1 MPLIIFKIVR
11 LINKSFI
18 NLANLIYNKIMNNSI
33 FKNKRIKS
41 FLDFFSRLS
50 ISAIFIFAIPDK
62 ITGFERTVE
71 YISSKGIPDPIASI
85 LLVGAIIC
93 LILGSGFFIFG
104 ENQKIG
110 SVFLLL
116 FLIPTT
122 IIFHLFPFHQRAV
135 LMNLGLIG
143 GLIISALREPK

>member
-1 MPLIIFKIVR
+1 MK
-11 LINKSFI
+11 
-18 NLANLIYNKIMNNSI
+18 NSI
-33 FKNKRIKS
+33 FAKKKIKS
-41 FLDFFSRLS
+41 FLDFFSRVAIS
-50 ISAIFIFAIPDK
+50 TIFISAIPGK
-62 ITGFERTVE
+62 INGFERNVE
-71 YISSKGIPDPIASI
+71 YISSKGIPDPIASV

-104 ENQKIG
+104 ENQKLG

-135 LMNLGLIG
+135 FMNLGLIG

>member
-1 MPLIIFKIVR
+1 MK
-11 LINKSFI
+11 
-18 NLANLIYNKIMNNSI
+18 NSI
-33 FKNKRIKS
+33 LKTKSIKN

-50 ISAIFIFAIPDK
+50 ISAIFISAIPGK
-62 ITGFERTVE
+62 INGFERTVE
-71 YISSKGIPDPIASI
+71 YISSKGIPDTISSI

-143 GLIISALREPK
+143 GLIITALREPL

>member
-1 MPLIIFKIVR
+1 MKNTIFA
-11 LINKSFI
+11 NKS
-18 NLANLIYNKIMNNSI
+18 
-33 FKNKRIKS
+33 IKS
-41 FLDFFSRLS
+41 FLDFFSRVA
-50 ISAIFIFAIPDK
+50 ISAIFISAIPGK
-62 ITGFERTVE
+62 INGFEKTVE
-71 YISSKGIPDPIASI
+71 YISSKGIPDPIASV

-104 ENQKIG
+104 ENQKVG

-135 LMNLGLIG
+135 FMNLGLIG
-143 GLIISALREPK
+143 GLIIAALREPK

>member
-1 MPLIIFKIVR
+1 MR
-11 LINKSFI
+11 
-18 NLANLIYNKIMNNSI
+18 NSI
-33 FKNKRIKS
+33 FANKGIKS
-41 FLDFFSRLS
+41 FLDFFSRVAITTIF
-50 ISAIFIFAIPDK
+50 ISAIPGK
-62 ITGFERTVE
+62 INNFERNVE
-71 YISSKGIPDPIASI
+71 YISSKGIPDPIASV

-104 ENQKIG
+104 ENQKLG

-135 LMNLGLIG
+135 FMNLGLIG
-143 GLIISALREPK
+143 GLLISALREPK

>member
-1 MPLIIFKIVR
+1 MKYSLLK
-11 LINKSFI
+11 NKS
-18 NLANLIYNKIMNNSI
+18 
-33 FKNKRIKS
+33 IKS

-50 ISAIFIFAIPDK
+50 ISAIFVSAIPGK
-62 ITGFERTVE
+62 INGFERTVE
-71 YISSKGIPDPIASI
+71 YISSKGIPDPVSSI

-93 LILGSGFFIFG
+93 LTLGSGFFIFG

-110 SVFLLL
+110 SVFLLI

-143 GLIISALREPK
+143 GLIISALRTPT

>member
-1 MPLIIFKIVR
+1 MHKLLLITLKRFTLIKKISINWAKPFEKN
-11 LINKSFI
+11 LKENKS
-18 NLANLIYNKIMNNSI
+18 
-33 FKNKRIKS
+33 IKS

-50 ISAIFIFAIPDK
+50 ISAIFISAIPGK
-62 ITGFERTVE
+62 INDFEITVE
-71 YISSKGIPDPIASI
+71 YISSKGIPEVISSI

-116 FLIPTT
+116 FIIPTT

-135 LMNLGLIG
+135 FMNLALIG
-143 GLIISALREPK
+143 GLIISAIREPK